1 MEPVTHV
8 LTGWCLARS
17 GPNRHARYA
26 TATMAIAAEL
36 PDIDT
41 VWSWRGPVE
50 GFTHHRGITHSF
62 VGLPVEAA
70 VLVGGVWLWHRW
82 RSRRAKAQGS
92 ERPAYERVAPVRWGL
107 LCGFALIGL
116 LSHLLLD
123 YTNNYG
129 LRPFFPFDRH
139 WYAGSIVFIFDP
151 LIFVLLLLAL
161 LIPSLLGFIAEE
173 VGEPRR
179 RRGQGWAIAA
189 LVSIVAYWGVRT
201 WEHAQAVAMVMQQS
215 IAAPA
220 AQQAVTSAVQQA
232 VTSAAQQ
239 ADAAAGGQANAVAQD
254 DSLAPAAPTPVY
266 LTPQRVLASP
276 DPLSIFRWSTVA
288 DFGPVYQ
295 QAEVNTADNSYSAN
309 PELTAKPVQSAA
321 VRAAEASP
329 LGRAYIDWSP
339 MPFVTAEPLP
349 QPGAPDASVV
359 LFEDPRFLGGYLA
372 AHDRRALVGAVTVD
386 AKGRVLEQALDG
398 RVE

>member
-17 GPNRHARYA
+17 GPNRRARYA

-41 VWSWRGPVE
+41 VWGWRGPVE
-50 GFTHHRGITHSF
+50 GFTHHRGITHTF
-62 VGLPVEAA
+62 VGLPVEAV

-82 RSRRAKAQGS
+82 RSRRAGMQGR
-92 ERPAYERVAPVRWGL
+92 ERPRYEREAPVRWGL
-107 LCGFALIGL
+107 LYGFALIGL

-201 WEHAQAVAMVMQQS
+201 WEHAQAVAIVMQQS
-215 IAAPA
+215 IDAPM
-220 AQQAVTSAVQQA
+220 AQMA

-239 ADAAAGGQANAVAQD
+239 AAAAASGQTGD
-254 DSLAPAAPTPVY
+254 APAALAPSDPAPVY
-266 LTPQRVLASP
+266 LTPRRVLASP

-288 DFGPVYQ
+288 DYGPVYQ
-295 QAEVNTADNSYSAN
+295 QAEVNTADVTYSAN